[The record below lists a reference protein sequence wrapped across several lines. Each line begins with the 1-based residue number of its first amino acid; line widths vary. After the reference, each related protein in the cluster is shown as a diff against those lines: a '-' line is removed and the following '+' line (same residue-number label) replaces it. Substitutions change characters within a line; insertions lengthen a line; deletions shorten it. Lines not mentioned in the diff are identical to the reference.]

1 MGTTFGELKT
11 RLSTVL
17 QDPSQ
22 KTFTEGLV
30 EELIFAGLTEVGFLS
45 PEQFTEDID
54 PVADQLTYALRSADF
69 AAGAPPEIE
78 LSRVEIWD
86 PTQSPERRIA
96 TVPNAGLE
104 YSSSDSG
111 WSVWGG
117 QLTLPV
123 PTVIGLQ
130 GHESDYV
137 IRVWG
142 YSPFVQPTSGDDA
155 AVLGLSKDQEA
166 ALLMYAQIEGI
177 TFLLNNRN
185 LFTQWQTRTGNTD
198 MSPAALMNERN
209 ILRQAWREKSRL
221 ITRLRAKV

>member
-1 MGTTFGELKT
+1 MSTTFGELKT
-11 RLSTVL
+11 RLSLVL

-22 KTFTEGLV
+22 KTFTEALI
-30 EELIFAGLTEVGFLS
+30 EELIFAGLTEVGFLA

-54 PVADQLTYALRSADF
+54 PVADQLAYALRSDDF
-69 AAGAPPEIE
+69 VTGAPPEIE
-78 LSRVEIWD
+78 LARVEVWD
-86 PTQSPERRIA
+86 PTVSPEQLIA

-117 QLTLPV
+117 QLTLPRL
-123 PTVIGLQ
+123 TVLGLQ
-130 GHESDYV
+130 GHEDDYV

-142 YSPFVQPTSGDDA
+142 YSPFVQPDAGDDD
-155 AVLGLSKDQEA
+155 AVIGVSRDQEQAVIIYAQVEGLS
-166 ALLMYAQIEGI
+166 M
-177 TFLLNNRN
+177 LLNNRN
-185 LFTQWQTRTGNTD
+185 LFTQWQTRSGNTD

-209 ILRQAWREKSRL
+209 IARQAWREKSRL